1 MIDAAA
7 PTRSPDPRP
16 EDAHKRPWPT
26 TAVSL
31 LLAGQAVGYLVL
43 NVWHG
48 FTVAAET
55 EEAVSLQQALAGVFK
70 TVAFSVTLFV
80 LVVLALFA
88 IVTIRRRW
96 ASAWLNALVVQTVG
110 LGLALVLYFTS
121 RPFYAYVIMA
131 YALYVVVY
139 LILPGVQAAFLPPP
153 APGKG
158 LDEQP

>member
-1 MIDAAA
+1 MTNAAVPA
-7 PTRSPDPRP
+7 SDSEPQP
-16 EDAHKRPWPT
+16 ERARKRPWPT

-48 FTVAAET
+48 YTVAAET
-55 EEAVSLQQALAGVFK
+55 GNAVSLQQALEGVLQ
-70 TVAFSVTLFV
+70 TAAFSVTLFV

-96 ASAWLNALVVQTVG
+96 ASAWLNALLVQTISLV
-110 LGLALVLYFTS
+110 LALVLYFTT
-121 RPFYAYVIMA
+121 RPFYAYIIMA

-139 LILPGVQAAFLPPP
+139 LVLPGVQAAFLPPP
-153 APGKG
+153 AAERV
-158 LDEQP
+158 LDEH